1 MVDLENLTM
10 QEIVQGYFFDQTRN
24 AYVCIDCGMV
34 FAVGEVYC
42 LTERYFQ
49 AEPAMQMHQTAV
61 HKNRLSEL
69 LAEDSKYLSLTE
81 NQKALLNLF
90 GQGSSDNEA
99 AKQLNVSPSTVRH
112 QRFMFREKAKSAK
125 IYLAVWQMVSLGMTN
140 HKNREGSQLLPIHE
154 GATMVDE
161 RYEITEAEAKKI
173 IHAAFASLEPLQLKV
188 FPVKQKK
195 KLVILR
201 LIAEQFEKNK
211 KYTEKEVNNILAGI
225 YDDFVSIRRYLI
237 EYGFMDR
244 VNDGSAYWLK

>member
-1 MVDLENLTM
+1 MADLENLSM
-10 QEIVQGYFFDQTRN
+10 QEIVQGYFLDAGQN
-24 AYVCIDCGMV
+24 AYVCTDCGSS
-34 FAVGEVYC
+34 FAVGEVYR
-42 LTERYFQ
+42 LAERYFQ
-49 AEPAMQMHQTAV
+49 AEQAVQMHQKTM
-61 HKNRLSEL
+61 HQNRLAEF
-69 LAEDSKYLSLTE
+69 LAADSKYLSLTE
-81 NQKALLNLF
+81 NQKILLQQF
-90 GQGSSDNEA
+90 GQGYTDSEV
-99 AKQLNVSPSTVRH
+99 AKRLQVSPSTVRH
-112 QRFMFREKAKSAK
+112 QRFMFREKAKAAK
-125 IYLAVWQMVSLGMTN
+125 IYLAVWQMVSEEMGKG
-140 HKNREGSQLLPIHE
+140 KNTDGSQLLPVHE

-173 IHAAFASLEPLQLKV
+173 IHAAFTSLEPLQLKV

-211 KYTEKEVNNILAGI
+211 KYTEKEVNSILTGI